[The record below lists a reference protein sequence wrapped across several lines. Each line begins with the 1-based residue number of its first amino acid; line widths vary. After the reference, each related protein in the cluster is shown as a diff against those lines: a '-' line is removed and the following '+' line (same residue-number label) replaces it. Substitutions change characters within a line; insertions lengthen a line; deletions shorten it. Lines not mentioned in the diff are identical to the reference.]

1 MSIKVSCSRFV
12 GQSLYKTSSDLDI
25 TGVERR
31 RVIKNIIEEAKI
43 DERASGEPWEVVCA
57 C

>member
-1 MSIKVSCSRFV
+1 MSIKASCSRFV
-12 GQSLYKTSSDLDI
+12 GQSLYKTLSELDI
-25 TGVERR
+25 IGVERR

-43 DERASGEPWEVVCA
+43 NECASGEPWKVVCA